1 MRSITDEIRDVNYTK
16 LRRIMDDCSDVE
28 DELFF
33 ILRDGHMQIISDMS
47 AINPNNSLIW

>member
-1 MRSITDEIRDVNYTK
+1 MRNITEEMRDVNVKK

-33 ILRDGHMQIISDMS
+33 ILRDGQMQIISDMS
-47 AINPNNSLIW
+47 AINPNNSLRW

>member
-1 MRSITDEIRDVNYTK
+1 MRNITDEIYHMNVMMLTI
-16 LRRIMDDCSDVE
+16 IMDYCSDVE

-47 AINPNNSLIW
+47 AINPNNNLIW

>member
-1 MRSITDEIRDVNYTK
+1 MRNITDEICHMNVMMLT
-16 LRRIMDDCSDVE
+16 RIMDDCSDVE

>member
-1 MRSITDEIRDVNYTK
+1 MTNIMNDIRDVNYTK

-47 AINPNNSLIW
+47 AINPISYKS